1 MDGLNGGDYVADILD
16 RLLHAL
22 AQAAPG
28 IAPEAILLTE
38 ATLRQEFGGCEGG
51 YIAKRAPLQRAV
63 KLGQHLQSGAT
74 LQQAISAAGCTKS
87 TGYRIMSRPIKRAR

>member
-1 MDGLNGGDYVADILD
+1 MADILD
-16 RLLHAL
+16 RILHAL

-51 YIAKRAPLQRAV
+51 YIAKKPMLQKAV
-63 KLGQHLQSGAT
+63 KLGQRLQAGESIA
-74 LQQAISAAGCTKS
+74 AAVHAAGLS
-87 TGYRIMSRPIKRAR
+87 RRHGYRILSRPITKR

>member
-1 MDGLNGGDYVADILD
+1 MGGLNGGDYVADILD
-16 RLLHAL
+16 RLLHSL

-51 YIAKRAPLQRAV
+51 YIAKKPMLQNAV
-63 KLGQHLQSGAT
+63 RLGQRLQAGESIRAAVESSG
-74 LQQAISAAGCTKS
+74 LSRRH
-87 TGYRIMSRPIKRAR
+87 GYRILARPISKR